1 MCPYHLCT
9 ICVLIKTYC
18 DTGCISTL
26 SNTFRFIQGCAVL
39 VTVFRNKTLES
50 VVVVGERERKCLAV
64 SPARHVKCRLCPAP
78 SAVCLS
84 WYIEHLF
91 SSASKAKY
99 STLGER
105 REMQVVSSFLL
116 RVPSRCL
123 EILVRLALRSDT
135 RCCCRTFSL
144 PPSPPPSAFDRRQH
158 LHGKPRRRDF
168 CRPLAVLLAIHWFLN
183 HLTSGR
189 IPSAHVH
196 LWPDVKKKISTF
208 IAS

>member
-9 ICVLIKTYC
+9 ICVLITTYC

-26 SNTFRFIQGCAVL
+26 SNTFRFIKGCAVL

-50 VVVVGERERKCLAV
+50 VVVLGERERKCFAV
-64 SPARHVKCRLCPAP
+64 SPARHVKCILCPAP

-116 RVPSRCL
+116 RVPSRRL
-123 EILVRLALRSDT
+123 EILVRLALRSHT

-144 PPSPPPSAFDRRQH
+144 PPITSSIGFWSPSTSSRETPQTRLLPPAGRVVSNSLVSQPPH
-158 LHGKPRRRDF
+158 LRPYSF
-168 CRPLAVLLAIHWFLN
+168 STCPPLA
-183 HLTSGR
+183 R
-189 IPSAHVH
+189 R
-196 LWPDVKKKISTF
+196 
-208 IAS
+208 